1 MADIE
6 IRAFGLRLLGVLS
19 KTQLLALIE
28 KRQKPEEVGEP
39 EFVSNT
45 AGSYSIA
52 EPVEAYYQDPY
63 EQETDLR
70 TELRFG
76 FGG

>member
-6 IRAFGLRLLGVLS
+6 IRAFGLRLLVVIG
-19 KTQLLALIE
+19 TQKE
-28 KRQKPEEVGEP
+28 PEEVGEP

-45 AGSYSIA
+45 AGSFSIA
-52 EPVEAYYQDPY
+52 EPADAFYQDPY
-63 EQETDLR
+63 EQETDV
-70 TELRFG
+70 RFG